1 MAAKCLSQSEN
12 HSALDL
18 TCQVVSRERVAAHG
32 EVYTNAREVN
42 AMLDLI
48 PENACTHTARYLE
61 PSCGTGNFLVEIL
74 ARKLVTLDALYLKT
88 ASGKIR
94 KTPLKKNQTDYEA
107 NLVAVAGSLY
117 GIELLADNVT
127 FCRDR
132 LLNQLWT
139 HYVQHFPLSFQP
151 KLLDVLR
158 FVLGKN
164 IVHGDALAFTR
175 LDAGFAYEA
184 IVFCEWTLL
193 PDYRISRCDFSF
205 EGLAMTE
212 NTVSASNQQLINA
225 QHMDNLFD
233 EDETPV
239 VLPKALKHWPPTA
252 YLALN
257 DMEASHAA

>member
-1 MAAKCLSQSEN
+1 MSSKN
-12 HSALDL
+12 KMLDL
-18 TCQVVSRERVAAHG
+18 NSQIVSRERVASHG

-61 PSCGTGNFLVEIL
+61 PSCGTGNFMAEIL
-74 ARKLVTLDALYLKT
+74 ARKLTTLDALYLKA

-117 GIELLADNVT
+117 GIELLADNVA

-139 HYVQHFPLSFQP
+139 HYVSHFPLSLQP

-175 LDAGFAYEA
+175 KDAGFNNEA
-184 IVFCEWTLL
+184 IVFCEWRLL
-193 PDYRISRCDFSF
+193 PDYSISRCDFSF
-205 EGLAMTE
+205 ECFAIETKKKY
-212 NTVSASNQQLINA
+212 SSNKNKKEQPKFQPLLIRSYA
-225 QHMDNLFD
+225 
-233 EDETPV
+233 PV
-239 VLPKALKHWPPTA
+239 F
-252 YLALN
+252 YLDLIYF
-257 DMEASHAA
+257 

>member
-1 MAAKCLSQSEN
+1 
-12 HSALDL
+12 
-18 TCQVVSRERVAAHG
+18 VVSRERVAAHG

-74 ARKLVTLDALYLKT
+74 ARKLATLDALYLKT
-88 ASGKIR
+88 ASGKVR
-94 KTPLKKNQTDYEA
+94 KTPLNKNQTDYEA
-107 NLVAVAGSLY
+107 NLVAVTGSLY
-117 GIELLADNVT
+117 GIELLADNVAV
-127 FCRDR
+127 CRER
-132 LLNQLWT
+132 LLSHLWT
-139 HYVQHFPLSFQP
+139 HYVQQFPTSF
-151 KLLDVLR
+151 KGNLLDVLR

-175 LDAGFAYEA
+175 QDAGFAYEA

-193 PDYRISRCDFSF
+193 PDYTIRRSDFRF

-212 NTVSASNQQLINA
+212 NTASASDKQVINA

-233 EDETPV
+233 EDEMPL

-252 YLALN
+252 YLALS
-257 DMEASHAA
+257 DMEVNHAA

>member
-1 MAAKCLSQSEN
+1 MSNKNKKLNSSNQI
-12 HSALDL
+12 
-18 TCQVVSRERVAAHG
+18 VSLERVAAHG

-61 PSCGTGNFLVEIL
+61 PSCGTGNFMVEIL
-74 ARKLVTLDALYLKT
+74 ARKLATLDKMYLED
-88 ASGKIR
+88 
-94 KTPLKKNQTDYEA
+94 KKEVNQTDYEA

-117 GIELLADNVT
+117 GIELLADNVA
-127 FCRDR
+127 FCRNR

-139 HYVQHFPLSFQP
+139 HYVPHFPLSFQP

-175 LDAGFAYEA
+175 QDAGFAYEA

-193 PDYRISRCDFSF
+193 PDYSISRCDFSF
-205 EGLAMTE
+205 EGLAIETKKKGSSNKNKE
-212 NTVSASNQQLINA
+212 QHHEVSPTLINSCS
-225 QHMDNLFD
+225 
-233 EDETPV
+233 PV
-239 VLPKALKHWPPTA
+239 F
-252 YLALN
+252 YLDLIYF
-257 DMEASHAA
+257 

>member
-1 MAAKCLSQSEN
+1 MSNKNKKLNSSNQI
-12 HSALDL
+12 
-18 TCQVVSRERVAAHG
+18 VSRERVASHG

-74 ARKLVTLDALYLKT
+74 ARKLVALDKFYLDGKALV
-88 ASGKIR
+88 
-94 KTPLKKNQTDYEA
+94 NQTDYEA
-107 NLVAVAGSLY
+107 NLVAVTGSLY
-117 GIELLADNVT
+117 GIELLADNVAV
-127 FCRDR
+127 CRDR
-132 LLNQLWT
+132 LLNQLWK
-139 HYVQHFPLSFQP
+139 HYVHNFPESFEG

-175 LDAGFAYEA
+175 QDAGFAYEA

-205 EGLAMTE
+205 KGFAIETKKKGSSNKNKE
-212 NTVSASNQQLINA
+212 QHHEVSPTLINSYS
-225 QHMDNLFD
+225 
-233 EDETPV
+233 PV
-239 VLPKALKHWPPTA
+239 F
-252 YLALN
+252 YLDLIYF
-257 DMEASHAA
+257 